1 MLLHVMPVIL
11 YKSCCYSNLILDTEL
26 ESCEK
31 ERGILK
37 RRLVASAVEIER
49 QVIRIPD

>member
-1 MLLHVMPVIL
+1 MLLHIVNLAVIL
-11 YKSCCYSNLILDTEL
+11 IDLDTDL

-37 RRLVASAVEIER
+37 RRLAASAVEIER
-49 QVIRIPD
+49 QVSRSPD